1 MEPVA
6 PTNISRRGPN
16 GIVFVDCSDVDD
28 GVFDRTYRDVLQ
40 PAFRPAELDTLDAM
54 RTAFRTP
61 FPGRFGTIALRSGEP
76 VAAALAEYDAASEV
90 LLLGYLAVRSD
101 QRGRGTGSALLS
113 DSLPRWRENARPVA
127 VLAEVEDPRCYEA
140 GPYGDPA
147 ARLRMYERVGWRL
160 LPVPYFQPALGQG
173 LPRVRGLLLIGHA
186 LDGAA
191 VPGAHLVRFLDRYL
205 AECEGPEAVRSD
217 AEYLALRKRI
227 ESWPGEVPLWPMSR
241 LSEVPLA
248 RHG

>member
-1 MEPVA
+1 MA

-16 GIVFVDCSDVDD
+16 GIVFVDCADVDD
-28 GVFDRTYRDVLQ
+28 GVFDQTYRDVLQ
-40 PAFRPAELDTLDAM
+40 PSFRPAELDALDAM

-76 VAAALAEYDAASEV
+76 VGVALAEYDAASEV

-113 DSLPRWRENARPVA
+113 DTLPRWRESARPVA

-147 ARLRMYERVGWRL
+147 ARLRMYERLGWRL
-160 LPVPYFQPALGQG
+160 LPVPYFQPALGRG
-173 LPRVRGLLLIGHA
+173 LPRVHGMLLIGHV
-186 LDGAA
+186 LDRPA

-205 AECEGPEAVRSD
+205 AECEGAEAVRSD
-217 AEYLALRKRI
+217 EEYLALRKRI
-227 ESWPGEVPLWPMSR
+227 ESWHDDVPLWPMSR

-248 RHG
+248 RRG